1 MNLPKSFREIQE
13 KRFNNTLFKQDIV
26 WDGES
31 EEVEIEIPVSTQP
44 VLIAIDNV
52 QDESLTA
59 TFEQLIK
66 QTPVGATAIIGDP
79 DGATITVTCETPGL
93 EGEKYK
99 IIVVNAEEADAD
111 LSAELEDNLITVT
124 LGTDAEGEPDDDKN
138 TATLVATEI
147 ATIQGFTAEAS
158 DDGSGIIS
166 AFSDDEPLQFSGGMD
181 DTWAPLYDSEG
192 NELSLEID
200 GETARVFG
208 PFDYFPRFLGGKIT
222 LTAESAP
229 AKDGLTTVIV
239 QKVRA

>member
-147 ATIQGFTAEAS
+147 AKINGFSAEAS

-239 QKVRA
+239 QEV

>member
-26 WDGES
+26 WNGES
-31 EEVEIEIPVSTQP
+31 TKAEIEIPVTIQP

-52 QDESLTA
+52 QGQALTV

-66 QTPVGATAIIGDP
+66 QTP
-79 DGATITVTCETPGL
+79 
-93 EGEKYK
+93 
-99 IIVVNAEEADAD
+99 
-111 LSAELEDNLITVT
+111 
-124 LGTDAEGEPDDDKN
+124 
-138 TATLVATEI
+138 
-147 ATIQGFTAEAS
+147 
-158 DDGSGIIS
+158 
-166 AFSDDEPLQFSGGMD
+166 FSDNEPLQFSGGMD

-200 GETARVFG
+200 GGTAQVFG

-229 AKDGLTTVIV
+229 ATDGLTTVIV
-239 QKVRA
+239 QEV

>member
-1 MNLPKSFREIQE
+1 VEKLSLPKSFREIQE
-13 KRFNNTLFKQDIV
+13 DRYNRTLLYRDIE

-44 VLIAIDNV
+44 VLVAIDNV

-147 ATIQGFTAEAS
+147 ATIQGFTAVA
-158 DDGSGIIS
+158 
-166 AFSDDEPLQFSGGMD
+166 SGGGNGVIAAIED
-181 DTWAPLYDSEG
+181 PVPFTGGLSPTWASLYNAGGS
-192 NELSLEID
+192 ELSLTIA
-200 GETARVFG
+200 GKTAKVFG
-208 PFDYFPRFLGGKIT
+208 TFDYFLRFYGGKLT
-222 LTAESAP
+222 LTAASAP
-229 AKDGLTTVIV
+229 EEGGLTTVIV
-239 QKVRA
+239 QEV